1 MTTFALRTFPYLPK
15 RFFKSA
21 ALVLEESPL
30 TQIFLVELPLLPLAL
45 IVLPLSSLDDVLLSL
60 DSFEELSH
68 FLLPQHPLPLVGFL
82 FGVSVET
89 VNSILSG
96 SPPSSSIAYIRKRS

>member
-1 MTTFALRTFPYLPK
+1 MDIEIWIKRLKECTFPYLPK

-45 IVLPLSSLDDVLLSL
+45 IVLPRIDLISEV
-60 DSFEELSH
+60 
-68 FLLPQHPLPLVGFL
+68 
-82 FGVSVET
+82 
-89 VNSILSG
+89 
-96 SPPSSSIAYIRKRS
+96 